1 MTLTLLQMH
10 RYGNILPADLE
21 KQTYLIPLLMG
32 PLPILALKKLL
43 VKSQTPF
50 LNSIFFPLL

>member
-21 KQTYLIPLLMG
+21 KQTYLNSFIYW
-32 PLPILALKKLL
+32 ALYQYWL
-43 VKSQTPF
+43 
-50 LNSIFFPLL
+50 